1 MPKPQDIFQL
11 ARQEAV
17 RVTASPQAWQSFLYT
32 AAHNYHTTY
41 LNQLLIHAQR
51 PDAAAC
57 ASMEYW
63 NKQANRLVMRGSRS
77 ITVLQRRQGVAVTKP
92 VFAIGDTTLLS
103 QTRTSGPWE
112 VTDTTRPLLLQGKSD
127 DWLAAL
133 AQEGVSNDADRAR
146 RMLERNVADS
156 TLQWAQPDEQMQLL
170 QVLVTQSAVY
180 MARLRIGLPVQD
192 EDYPAFQSVSQF
204 DTCQIS
210 LCLGG
215 YLQAAAEPMLNAIGR
230 EALRL
235 NRDSIAISHEPVH
248 NESTRTQLNSREEAI
263 HHDVHEEPRRLPDSE
278 PFPAEPAEPLPE
290 PLREAASG
298 ISGAERADALRPTDV
313 GGHAADELQP
323 NRTGSTADGGQD
335 PTRADADH
343 PDAGPQDEPAG
354 LDADNQQPEKAGGGD
369 NPSDAVRSLT
379 EAPAKAESEQA
390 LSAFAL
396 PEFPPTLLP
405 QLLAAETS
413 SRADNAEYF
422 TFFNKNPLLIDR
434 LRFVRESYKDIF
446 TELLLADDTRVGF
459 HRQDNGL
466 LVWQGAYLTRS
477 AETLLSWRAVANA
490 LNDLIEQHELIAAID
505 PKELPQ
511 VEEQLSFELPD
522 GSPTSAED
530 DRFEK
535 DDFLTP
541 EKQETV
547 IRSALPVAEYNAPQM
562 DDGSVITD
570 EEVNLALAAGSN
582 FENSKFRIYQQFTTT
597 QGDHAAFLKK
607 EYGSGGRSWD
617 YQSGAH
623 GWVDH
628 GPAGLKLILTNEEG
642 RFERRLLWRA
652 AAKRIAYLIEMQRFL
667 TPQELE
673 QYSAWAAEQREPAS
687 AVRDE
692 PSTVPE
698 NRSICAEGSVVYLE
712 DDHRFT
718 VERIGQFDVH
728 LRDEEAPLFGRAIS
742 REEFQR
748 QLDANP
754 HNGGMMLSEQQH
766 EALVQTQTEQAL
778 SYIEDYLKDEF
789 EITEPDFSDLT
800 QIDLGYTTTEDEK
813 HVIQVYADLEHCTVT
828 KLVDDTL
835 YAQERYGSLDD
846 LNQAVLSNLDFD
858 SLMEIDLDEAE
869 EHEPQGNALPTD
881 ESAAQAPTNY
891 LAPYEPEIPTG
902 AKAKFAANL
911 NAIRTLKQ
919 IEQRGTPATEAE
931 QDVLAGYL
939 GWGGL
944 ADAFDP
950 NKDSWHSEYEQLKDL
965 LTPEE
970 YDAAQESTLTAF
982 YTPPAVIHAMYRA
995 LTRMGCVGGNVLEPS
1010 MGVGAFFGHRSGS
1023 FDTNNAK
1030 LYGVELDSV
1039 SGRIAQQLYQKA
1051 KIQICGYE
1059 KADLP
1064 DSFFDLAIG
1073 NVPFG
1078 QYQVTDRQYDKLHF
1092 QIHDY
1097 FLAKT
1102 VDKLRVGGIMAFI
1115 TTSGTMD
1122 KKSEGVRRY
1131 LAARCD
1137 LIGAV
1142 RLPNNINKEYD
1153 NEHPKW
1159 DFSGETQ
1166 AIAKTYEVNAD
1177 EIAAYNRTL
1186 TAAGDNKNGKGDGWQ
1201 PTGRANE
1208 YQLAEIFSNDSG
1220 NIRVQG
1226 LSYGTYLVVETTTPH
1241 DLFQAEPF
1249 LVSIDPEQDNNP
1261 WGAMATPKDSVMKAS
1276 DSYQKF
1282 TVLDEEIE
1290 VYLKIT
1296 KLDTETGKPVLLPNT
1311 AFQIYWLDDNGNYRL
1326 ENGKPKLV
1334 TMTDT
1339 VNGHLTKNVDTFYTN
1354 EEGILTLP
1362 EKLPL
1367 GKYRIVE
1374 TVGPNGFYNEWAD
1387 SGNYYVDFDISTD
1400 RIYKATGDD
1409 NENGMDTLVIGED
1422 YWNEETLGKLTIR
1435 KTGNAL
1441 TGKIETN
1448 DLIDPWMT
1456 GEADSDFAYTLRPLA
1471 GAEYTITAA
1480 EDIYTQ
1486 DRQLDAN
1493 GSRTLWYAK
1502 GDVVAVVT
1510 TGDGSADTAVFAPS
1524 RTKAT
1529 YDFLSVIHDG
1539 TLGEVSIT
1547 LPLGSYHVEE
1557 TKPPYGYV
1565 GTTDS
1570 YDVTFIWDSQLN
1582 DVVMAKSIVKNG
1594 DSEQH
1599 FDVVRASE
1607 APAELAEQ
1615 QTLGFYN
1622 DREHARV
1629 GVYKIDQEAG
1639 KYLAGAVFNLYTR
1652 DDIYDV
1658 DGNKLFSAGDLIS
1671 TSPETVADGYTYF
1684 NCDVPIRGEW
1694 YGQSDRLD
1702 ASTNSGNYFIRELRA
1717 PLGYY
1722 LNDAEMDVTF
1732 TYDGEV
1738 LQVLD
1743 NICANKPTEM
1753 WVSKRDLTNDEELSG
1768 ATLIIKDAK
1777 DNIVDTW
1784 VSTDTPHRVT
1794 GLHFD
1799 EEYTLTEKRPADGYA
1814 VADDIVFRLER
1825 KTDADGHE
1833 LDEADVYYLKD
1844 KKKLWFIPW
1853 EEWELL
1859 DDATVIMKDDITRV
1873 QISKVDI
1880 ATGKELPGAEL
1891 IIKDKDGNTVAQW
1904 VSEDKPHYIEKL
1916 PAGDYKLT
1924 EITAPNGYQIAE
1936 SITFT
1941 VLPTGEL
1948 QTVVM
1953 KDARIPE
1960 ETPHEDTPSNTP
1972 QPTPGSTP
1980 APSPAPASTP
1990 TATPTPM
1997 PVIPQTGDVFPFAL
2011 LSAAV
2016 FGSIVGFGILAYKR
2030 RKSKMDES
2038 EH

>member
-11 ARQEAV
+11 AQQEAV

-63 NKQANRLVMRGSRS
+63 NTKANRLVMRGSRS

-103 QTRTSGPWE
+103 QMRTGGPWE
-112 VTDTTRPLLLQGKSD
+112 VTDTTRPLLLQDKSD
-127 DWLAAL
+127 DWLTAL
-133 AQEGVSNDADRAR
+133 AQDGVSNDADRAR

-170 QVLVTQSAVY
+170 QALVTQSAVY
-180 MARLRIGLPVQD
+180 MALLRIGLPVLD
-192 EDYPAFQSVSQF
+192 EDFPSFKSVSQF
-204 DTCQIS
+204 DTYQIS

-215 YLQAAAEPMLNAIGR
+215 YLQAAAEPMLDAIGR

-235 NRDSIAISHEPVH
+235 NRDNIAILHEPVH
-248 NESTRTQLNSREEAI
+248 NESTPTQLNSREEAVT
-263 HHDVHEEPRRLPDSE
+263 HDVHEEPRRLSDSD
-278 PFPAEPAEPLPE
+278 PFPAEPAEPVPE

-298 ISGAERADALRPTDV
+298 ISGTERADALRPTDV
-313 GGHAADELQP
+313 GGHAADELQS
-323 NRTGSTADGGQD
+323 NRTDSTADGGQD
-335 PTRADADH
+335 PARADADH

-354 LDADNQQPEKAGGGD
+354 LDADGQQPEKAGGGD
-369 NPSDAVRSLT
+369 NPSDTVRSLT
-379 EAPAKAESEQA
+379 ETPAKAESEQA

-405 QLLAAETS
+405 QLLAMETS
-413 SRADNAEYF
+413 SRAYNAEYL
-422 TFFNKNPLLIDR
+422 TFYNKNPLLIDR

-490 LNDLIEQHELIAAID
+490 LNDLIEQHELIATVD
-505 PKELPQ
+505 PKKLPQ

-522 GSPTSAED
+522 GSPPSAENN
-530 DRFEK
+530 RLEK

-541 EKQETV
+541 EKQENV

-570 EEVNLALAAGSN
+570 EEINLALAVGSN
-582 FENSKFRIYQQFTTT
+582 FENSKFRIYQQLTTT

-642 RFERRLLWRA
+642 RFERRLPWRA

-673 QYSAWAAEQREPAS
+673 QYPAWAAEQREVAS
-687 AVRDE
+687 VARDE

-698 NRSICAEGSVVYLE
+698 NRPTCAEGSVVYLE

-728 LRDEEAPLFGRAIS
+728 LRDEEVPLFGRAIS

-754 HNGGMMLSEQQH
+754 RNGGMMLSEQQH
-766 EALVQTQTEQAL
+766 EALVQAQTEQAL

-800 QIDLGYTTTEDEK
+800 RIDLGYTTTEDEK

-846 LNQAVLSNLDFD
+846 LNQTVLSNLDFD

-869 EHEPQGNALPTD
+869 EHEPQENALPSD

-891 LAPYEPEIPTG
+891 LALYEPEVPTG

-931 QDVLAGYL
+931 QV
-939 GWGGL
+939 
-944 ADAFDP
+944 
-950 NKDSWHSEYEQLKDL
+950 
-965 LTPEE
+965 
-970 YDAAQESTLTAF
+970 
-982 YTPPAVIHAMYRA
+982 
-995 LTRMGCVGGNVLEPS
+995 
-1010 MGVGAFFGHRSGS
+1010 
-1023 FDTNNAK
+1023 
-1030 LYGVELDSV
+1030 LDS
-1039 SGRIAQQLYQKA
+1039 
-1051 KIQICGYE
+1051 
-1059 KADLP
+1059 
-1064 DSFFDLAIG
+1064 
-1073 NVPFG
+1073 
-1078 QYQVTDRQYDKLHF
+1078 T
-1092 QIHDY
+1092 
-1097 FLAKT
+1097 
-1102 VDKLRVGGIMAFI
+1102 
-1115 TTSGTMD
+1115 
-1122 KKSEGVRRY
+1122 
-1131 LAARCD
+1131 
-1137 LIGAV
+1137 
-1142 RLPNNINKEYD
+1142 
-1153 NEHPKW
+1153 
-1159 DFSGETQ
+1159 
-1166 AIAKTYEVNAD
+1166 
-1177 EIAAYNRTL
+1177 
-1186 TAAGDNKNGKGDGWQ
+1186 
-1201 PTGRANE
+1201 
-1208 YQLAEIFSNDSG
+1208 
-1220 NIRVQG
+1220 
-1226 LSYGTYLVVETTTPH
+1226 
-1241 DLFQAEPF
+1241 
-1249 LVSIDPEQDNNP
+1249 
-1261 WGAMATPKDSVMKAS
+1261 
-1276 DSYQKF
+1276 
-1282 TVLDEEIE
+1282 
-1290 VYLKIT
+1290 
-1296 KLDTETGKPVLLPNT
+1296 
-1311 AFQIYWLDDNGNYRL
+1311 
-1326 ENGKPKLV
+1326 
-1334 TMTDT
+1334 
-1339 VNGHLTKNVDTFYTN
+1339 
-1354 EEGILTLP
+1354 
-1362 EKLPL
+1362 
-1367 GKYRIVE
+1367 
-1374 TVGPNGFYNEWAD
+1374 
-1387 SGNYYVDFDISTD
+1387 
-1400 RIYKATGDD
+1400 
-1409 NENGMDTLVIGED
+1409 
-1422 YWNEETLGKLTIR
+1422 
-1435 KTGNAL
+1435 
-1441 TGKIETN
+1441 
-1448 DLIDPWMT
+1448 
-1456 GEADSDFAYTLRPLA
+1456 
-1471 GAEYTITAA
+1471 
-1480 EDIYTQ
+1480 
-1486 DRQLDAN
+1486 
-1493 GSRTLWYAK
+1493 
-1502 GDVVAVVT
+1502 
-1510 TGDGSADTAVFAPS
+1510 
-1524 RTKAT
+1524 
-1529 YDFLSVIHDG
+1529 
-1539 TLGEVSIT
+1539 
-1547 LPLGSYHVEE
+1547 
-1557 TKPPYGYV
+1557 
-1565 GTTDS
+1565 
-1570 YDVTFIWDSQLN
+1570 
-1582 DVVMAKSIVKNG
+1582 
-1594 DSEQH
+1594 
-1599 FDVVRASE
+1599 
-1607 APAELAEQ
+1607 
-1615 QTLGFYN
+1615 
-1622 DREHARV
+1622 
-1629 GVYKIDQEAG
+1629 
-1639 KYLAGAVFNLYTR
+1639 
-1652 DDIYDV
+1652 
-1658 DGNKLFSAGDLIS
+1658 
-1671 TSPETVADGYTYF
+1671 
-1684 NCDVPIRGEW
+1684 
-1694 YGQSDRLD
+1694 
-1702 ASTNSGNYFIRELRA
+1702 
-1717 PLGYY
+1717 
-1722 LNDAEMDVTF
+1722 
-1732 TYDGEV
+1732 
-1738 LQVLD
+1738 
-1743 NICANKPTEM
+1743 CANKPTEM
-1753 WVSKRDLTNDEELSG
+1753 WVSKRDLTNDEELPG
-1768 ATLIIKDAK
+1768 ATLIIKDTK
-1777 DNIVDTW
+1777 DNVVDTW

-1844 KKKLWFIPW
+1844 KKKLWIIPW

-1891 IIKDKDGNTVAQW
+1891 VIKDKDGNMVAQW

-1916 PAGDYKLT
+1916 PAGDYTLT
-1924 EITAPNGYQIAE
+1924 EITAPNGYQLAE
-1936 SITFT
+1936 SIAFT

>member
-11 ARQEAV
+11 AQQEAV

-63 NKQANRLVMRGSRS
+63 NTKANRLVMRGSRS
-77 ITVLQRRQGVAVTKP
+77 ITVLQRRQGMAVTKP
-92 VFAIGDTTLLS
+92 IFTIGDTTLLS
-103 QTRTSGPWE
+103 QTRTGGPWE
-112 VTDTTRPLLLQGKSD
+112 VTDTTRPLLLQGKPD
-127 DWLAAL
+127 DWLSAL
-133 AQEGVSNDADRAR
+133 AQEGVSNEADRAR

-170 QVLVTQSAVY
+170 QALVTQSAVY
-180 MARLRIGLPVQD
+180 MALLRIGLPVRD
-192 EDYPAFQSVSQF
+192 EDFPAFQSASQF
-204 DTCQIS
+204 DTYQIS

-215 YLQAAAEPMLNAIGR
+215 YVQAAAEPMLNAIGR

-235 NRDSIAISHEPVH
+235 NRDSIAIPHEPVH
-248 NESTRTQLNSREEAI
+248 NESTPTQLDSREEAVT
-263 HHDVHEEPRRLPDSE
+263 HDVHEEPRRLPDSE
-278 PFPAEPAEPLPE
+278 PFPAEPAEPVSE

-298 ISGAERADALRPTDV
+298 ISGAERADALRPADA
-313 GGHAADELQP
+313 GGHAADELQS
-323 NRTGSTADGGQD
+323 NRTSRTADGGQNSA
-335 PTRADADH
+335 RADADH
-343 PDAGPQDEPAG
+343 PDAGPQDEPTG
-354 LDADNQQPEKAGGGD
+354 LDADDQQPEKAGGGSS
-369 NPSDAVRSLT
+369 PSDAVRSLT
-379 EAPAKAESEQA
+379 EAPAEAESEQA
-390 LSAFAL
+390 LSAFSL
-396 PEFPPTLLP
+396 PEFSPTLLP

-413 SRADNAEYF
+413 SRASNAEYL
-422 TFFNKNPLLIDR
+422 TFYNKNPLLIDR

-477 AETLLSWRAVANA
+477 AETLLPWRAVANA

-522 GSPTSAED
+522 GSPPSAEN
-530 DRFEK
+530 DRLEK

-570 EEVNLALAAGSN
+570 EEINLALAAGSN

-642 RFERRLLWRA
+642 RFERRLPWRA

-673 QYSAWAAEQREPAS
+673 QYPAWAAEQRKVAS
-687 AVRDE
+687 VVRDE
-692 PSTVPE
+692 PGNVPDT
-698 NRSICAEGSVVYLE
+698 RPICAEGSVVYLE

-748 QLDANP
+748 QLNANP
-754 HNGGMMLSEQQH
+754 RNGGMMLSEQQH

-800 QIDLGYTTTEDEK
+800 RIDLGYTTTEDEK

-869 EHEPQGNALPTD
+869 EHEPQENALPTD
-881 ESAAQAPTNY
+881 ESAAHDPTNY
-891 LAPYEPEIPTG
+891 LAPYEPEVPTG

-970 YDAAQESTLTAF
+970 YAAAQESTLTAF
-982 YTPPAVIHAMYRA
+982 YTPPAAIHAMYRA

-1023 FDTNNAK
+1023 FDMNNAK

-1122 KKSEGVRRY
+1122 AY
-1131 LAARCD
+1131 
-1137 LIGAV
+1137 
-1142 RLPNNINKEYD
+1142 INKEYD

-1186 TAAGDNKNGKGDGWQ
+1186 TASGDNKNGKGDGWQ

-1226 LSYGTYLVVETTTPH
+1226 LPYGTYLVVETTTPH

-1249 LVSIDPEQDNNP
+1249 LVSIAPEQDNNP

-1409 NENGMDTLVIGED
+1409 NEDGMDTLVIGED

-1435 KTGNAL
+1435 KTGETL

-1456 GEADSDFAYTLRPLA
+1456 GEADSDFVYTLRPLA

-1510 TGDGSADTAVFAPS
+1510 TGDGSADTAVFAPP

-1529 YDFLSVIHDG
+1529 YDFLSVIHAG

-1570 YDVTFIWDSQLN
+1570 YDVTFSWDNQLN

-1607 APAELAEQ
+1607 ASAELAEQ

-1629 GVYKIDQEAG
+1629 GVYKINHETG

-1652 DDIYDV
+1652 DDIYDI

-1722 LNDAEMDVTF
+1722 LNDAEMDVIF
-1732 TYDGEV
+1732 TYDGEI

-1743 NICANKPTEM
+1743 STCANKPTEM
-1753 WVSKRDLTNDEELSG
+1753 WVSKRDLTNDEELPG
-1768 ATLIIKDAK
+1768 ATLVIKDAK

-1784 VSTDTPHRVT
+1784 VSSDTLHRVT

-1844 KKKLWFIPW
+1844 KKKFWIIPW

-1859 DDATVIMKDDITRV
+1859 DDATVIMRDDITRV

-1891 IIKDKDGNTVAQW
+1891 IIKDTDGNTVAQW
-1904 VSEDKPHYIEKL
+1904 VSADKPHYIEKL
-1916 PAGDYKLT
+1916 PAGDYTLT

-1953 KDARIPE
+1953 KDAHIPE

-1972 QPTPGSTP
+1972 QPTPNSTP
-1980 APSPAPASTP
+1980 VPTPAPASTP
-1990 TATPTPM
+1990 TATPAPM

-2030 RKSKMDES
+2030 RKFKMDES

>member
-11 ARQEAV
+11 AQQEAV

-103 QTRTSGPWE
+103 QTPTGGPWE
-112 VTDTTRPLLLQGKSD
+112 VTDTTRPLLLQDKSD
-127 DWLAAL
+127 DWLTAL
-133 AQEGVSNDADRAR
+133 AQDGVSNDADRAR

-156 TLQWAQPDEQMQLL
+156 TLQWAQSDEQMQLL
-170 QVLVTQSAVY
+170 QALVTQSAVY

-192 EDYPAFQSVSQF
+192 EDYPALQSVSQF

-215 YLQAAAEPMLNAIGR
+215 YVQAAAEPMLNAIGR

-235 NRDSIAISHEPVH
+235 NRDSIAIPHEPVH
-248 NESTRTQLNSREEAI
+248 NESTPTQLNSREEAVTY
-263 HHDVHEEPRRLPDSE
+263 DVHEEPRRLPDSE
-278 PFPAEPAEPLPE
+278 PFPAEPAEPVPE
-290 PLREAASG
+290 PLREAAPG
-298 ISGAERADALRPTDV
+298 ISGAERADALRPADA
-313 GGHAADELQP
+313 GGHAADELQS
-323 NRTGSTADGGQD
+323 NRTDSTADGGQD
-335 PTRADADH
+335 PARADADH

-354 LDADNQQPEKAGGGD
+354 LGTADQQPEEAGGGSS
-369 NPSDAVRSLT
+369 PSDAVRSLT
-379 EAPAKAESEQA
+379 ETPAQAESEQSP
-390 LSAFAL
+390 SAFAL
-396 PEFPPTLLP
+396 PGFPPTLLP

-413 SRADNAEYF
+413 SRASNAEYL
-422 TFFNKNPLLIDR
+422 TFFSKNPLLIDR

-490 LNDLIEQHELIAAID
+490 LNDLIEQHELIATIG
-505 PKELPQ
+505 PKKPPQ
-511 VEEQLSFELPD
+511 AEEQLSFELPD
-522 GSPTSAED
+522 GAPTSAED
-530 DRFEK
+530 DKFEK

-547 IRSALPVAEYNAPQM
+547 IRSTLPVADYNAPQM

-570 EEVNLALAAGSN
+570 EEINLALAAGSN

-642 RFERRLLWRA
+642 RFERRLPWRA

-673 QYSAWAAEQREPAS
+673 QYPAWAAEQQEAAS

-692 PSTVPE
+692 PGNVPDT
-698 NRSICAEGSVVYLE
+698 RPICTEGSVVYLE

-728 LRDEEAPLFGRAIS
+728 LRDEEVPLIGRAIS

-754 HNGGMMLSEQQH
+754 RNGGMMLSEQQH

-800 QIDLGYTTTEDEK
+800 RIDLGYTTTEDEK

-828 KLVDDTL
+828 KMVDDTL

-858 SLMEIDLDEAE
+858 SLMEIDLGEVE
-869 EHEPQGNALPTD
+869 EHEPQENALPTD

-891 LAPYEPEIPTG
+891 LAPYEPEIPIG
-902 AKAKFAANL
+902 AKAKFATNL

-919 IEQRGTPATEAE
+919 IEQRGTPATE
-931 QDVLAGYL
+931 
-939 GWGGL
+939 
-944 ADAFDP
+944 
-950 NKDSWHSEYEQLKDL
+950 
-965 LTPEE
+965 PE
-970 YDAAQESTLTAF
+970 
-982 YTPPAVIHAMYRA
+982 
-995 LTRMGCVGGNVLEPS
+995 
-1010 MGVGAFFGHRSGS
+1010 
-1023 FDTNNAK
+1023 
-1030 LYGVELDSV
+1030 
-1039 SGRIAQQLYQKA
+1039 
-1051 KIQICGYE
+1051 
-1059 KADLP
+1059 
-1064 DSFFDLAIG
+1064 
-1073 NVPFG
+1073 
-1078 QYQVTDRQYDKLHF
+1078 
-1092 QIHDY
+1092 
-1097 FLAKT
+1097 
-1102 VDKLRVGGIMAFI
+1102 
-1115 TTSGTMD
+1115 
-1122 KKSEGVRRY
+1122 
-1131 LAARCD
+1131 
-1137 LIGAV
+1137 
-1142 RLPNNINKEYD
+1142 
-1153 NEHPKW
+1153 
-1159 DFSGETQ
+1159 Q

-1226 LSYGTYLVVETTTPH
+1226 LSYGTYLVVETITPH

-1261 WGAMATPKDSVMKAS
+1261 WGAMATPKDSVIKAS

-1311 AFQIYWLDDNGNYRL
+1311 AFQIYWLDDNGSYRL

-1374 TVGPNGFYNEWAD
+1374 TVGPDGFYNEWAD

-1441 TGKIETN
+1441 TGKIEIN

-1456 GEADSDFAYTLRPLA
+1456 GEADSDLWQS
-1471 GAEYTITAA
+1471 TA
-1480 EDIYTQ
+1480 
-1486 DRQLDAN
+1486 
-1493 GSRTLWYAK
+1493 
-1502 GDVVAVVT
+1502 
-1510 TGDGSADTAVFAPS
+1510 
-1524 RTKAT
+1524 
-1529 YDFLSVIHDG
+1529 
-1539 TLGEVSIT
+1539 
-1547 LPLGSYHVEE
+1547 
-1557 TKPPYGYV
+1557 
-1565 GTTDS
+1565 
-1570 YDVTFIWDSQLN
+1570 
-1582 DVVMAKSIVKNG
+1582 
-1594 DSEQH
+1594 
-1599 FDVVRASE
+1599 
-1607 APAELAEQ
+1607 
-1615 QTLGFYN
+1615 
-1622 DREHARV
+1622 
-1629 GVYKIDQEAG
+1629 
-1639 KYLAGAVFNLYTR
+1639 
-1652 DDIYDV
+1652 
-1658 DGNKLFSAGDLIS
+1658 
-1671 TSPETVADGYTYF
+1671 
-1684 NCDVPIRGEW
+1684 
-1694 YGQSDRLD
+1694 
-1702 ASTNSGNYFIRELRA
+1702 
-1717 PLGYY
+1717 
-1722 LNDAEMDVTF
+1722 
-1732 TYDGEV
+1732 
-1738 LQVLD
+1738 
-1743 NICANKPTEM
+1743 
-1753 WVSKRDLTNDEELSG
+1753 
-1768 ATLIIKDAK
+1768 
-1777 DNIVDTW
+1777 
-1784 VSTDTPHRVT
+1784 
-1794 GLHFD
+1794 
-1799 EEYTLTEKRPADGYA
+1799 
-1814 VADDIVFRLER
+1814 
-1825 KTDADGHE
+1825 
-1833 LDEADVYYLKD
+1833 
-1844 KKKLWFIPW
+1844 
-1853 EEWELL
+1853 
-1859 DDATVIMKDDITRV
+1859 
-1873 QISKVDI
+1873 
-1880 ATGKELPGAEL
+1880 
-1891 IIKDKDGNTVAQW
+1891 
-1904 VSEDKPHYIEKL
+1904 
-1916 PAGDYKLT
+1916 
-1924 EITAPNGYQIAE
+1924 
-1936 SITFT
+1936 
-1941 VLPTGEL
+1941 
-1948 QTVVM
+1948 
-1953 KDARIPE
+1953 
-1960 ETPHEDTPSNTP
+1960 
-1972 QPTPGSTP
+1972 
-1980 APSPAPASTP
+1980 
-1990 TATPTPM
+1990 
-1997 PVIPQTGDVFPFAL
+1997 
-2011 LSAAV
+2011 
-2016 FGSIVGFGILAYKR
+2016 
-2030 RKSKMDES
+2030 
-2038 EH
+2038 

>member
-63 NKQANRLVMRGSRS
+63 NTKANRLVMRGSRC

-278 PFPAEPAEPLPE
+278 PFPAEPAEPVPE

-298 ISGAERADALRPTDV
+298 LSGAERADALRPADA

-323 NRTGSTADGGQD
+323 NRTDSTADGGQNSA
-335 PTRADADH
+335 RADADH

-354 LDADNQQPEKAGGGD
+354 LGADDQQPEKAGGGSS
-369 NPSDAVRSLT
+369 PSGAVRSLT
-379 EAPAKAESEQA
+379 DAPAKAESEQA
-390 LSAFAL
+390 PSAFAL

-413 SRADNAEYF
+413 SRASNAEYL
-422 TFFNKNPLLIDR
+422 TLYNKNPLLIDR

-835 YAQERYGSLDD
+835 YAQERYGS
-846 LNQAVLSNLDFD
+846 
-858 SLMEIDLDEAE
+858 MI
-869 EHEPQGNALPTD
+869 
-881 ESAAQAPTNY
+881 
-891 LAPYEPEIPTG
+891 
-902 AKAKFAANL
+902 
-911 NAIRTLKQ
+911 
-919 IEQRGTPATEAE
+919 
-931 QDVLAGYL
+931 
-939 GWGGL
+939 
-944 ADAFDP
+944 
-950 NKDSWHSEYEQLKDL
+950 
-965 LTPEE
+965 
-970 YDAAQESTLTAF
+970 
-982 YTPPAVIHAMYRA
+982 
-995 LTRMGCVGGNVLEPS
+995 
-1010 MGVGAFFGHRSGS
+1010 
-1023 FDTNNAK
+1023 
-1030 LYGVELDSV
+1030 
-1039 SGRIAQQLYQKA
+1039 
-1051 KIQICGYE
+1051 
-1059 KADLP
+1059 
-1064 DSFFDLAIG
+1064 
-1073 NVPFG
+1073 
-1078 QYQVTDRQYDKLHF
+1078 
-1092 QIHDY
+1092 
-1097 FLAKT
+1097 
-1102 VDKLRVGGIMAFI
+1102 
-1115 TTSGTMD
+1115 
-1122 KKSEGVRRY
+1122 
-1131 LAARCD
+1131 
-1137 LIGAV
+1137 
-1142 RLPNNINKEYD
+1142 
-1153 NEHPKW
+1153 
-1159 DFSGETQ
+1159 
-1166 AIAKTYEVNAD
+1166 
-1177 EIAAYNRTL
+1177 
-1186 TAAGDNKNGKGDGWQ
+1186 
-1201 PTGRANE
+1201 
-1208 YQLAEIFSNDSG
+1208 
-1220 NIRVQG
+1220 
-1226 LSYGTYLVVETTTPH
+1226 
-1241 DLFQAEPF
+1241 
-1249 LVSIDPEQDNNP
+1249 
-1261 WGAMATPKDSVMKAS
+1261 
-1276 DSYQKF
+1276 
-1282 TVLDEEIE
+1282 
-1290 VYLKIT
+1290 
-1296 KLDTETGKPVLLPNT
+1296 
-1311 AFQIYWLDDNGNYRL
+1311 
-1326 ENGKPKLV
+1326 
-1334 TMTDT
+1334 
-1339 VNGHLTKNVDTFYTN
+1339 
-1354 EEGILTLP
+1354 
-1362 EKLPL
+1362 
-1367 GKYRIVE
+1367 
-1374 TVGPNGFYNEWAD
+1374 
-1387 SGNYYVDFDISTD
+1387 
-1400 RIYKATGDD
+1400 
-1409 NENGMDTLVIGED
+1409 
-1422 YWNEETLGKLTIR
+1422 
-1435 KTGNAL
+1435 
-1441 TGKIETN
+1441 
-1448 DLIDPWMT
+1448 
-1456 GEADSDFAYTLRPLA
+1456 
-1471 GAEYTITAA
+1471 
-1480 EDIYTQ
+1480 
-1486 DRQLDAN
+1486 
-1493 GSRTLWYAK
+1493 
-1502 GDVVAVVT
+1502 
-1510 TGDGSADTAVFAPS
+1510 
-1524 RTKAT
+1524 
-1529 YDFLSVIHDG
+1529 
-1539 TLGEVSIT
+1539 
-1547 LPLGSYHVEE
+1547 
-1557 TKPPYGYV
+1557 
-1565 GTTDS
+1565 
-1570 YDVTFIWDSQLN
+1570 
-1582 DVVMAKSIVKNG
+1582 
-1594 DSEQH
+1594 
-1599 FDVVRASE
+1599 
-1607 APAELAEQ
+1607 
-1615 QTLGFYN
+1615 
-1622 DREHARV
+1622 
-1629 GVYKIDQEAG
+1629 
-1639 KYLAGAVFNLYTR
+1639 
-1652 DDIYDV
+1652 
-1658 DGNKLFSAGDLIS
+1658 
-1671 TSPETVADGYTYF
+1671 
-1684 NCDVPIRGEW
+1684 
-1694 YGQSDRLD
+1694 
-1702 ASTNSGNYFIRELRA
+1702 
-1717 PLGYY
+1717 
-1722 LNDAEMDVTF
+1722 
-1732 TYDGEV
+1732 
-1738 LQVLD
+1738 
-1743 NICANKPTEM
+1743 
-1753 WVSKRDLTNDEELSG
+1753 
-1768 ATLIIKDAK
+1768 
-1777 DNIVDTW
+1777 
-1784 VSTDTPHRVT
+1784 
-1794 GLHFD
+1794 
-1799 EEYTLTEKRPADGYA
+1799 
-1814 VADDIVFRLER
+1814 
-1825 KTDADGHE
+1825 
-1833 LDEADVYYLKD
+1833 
-1844 KKKLWFIPW
+1844 
-1853 EEWELL
+1853 
-1859 DDATVIMKDDITRV
+1859 
-1873 QISKVDI
+1873 
-1880 ATGKELPGAEL
+1880 
-1891 IIKDKDGNTVAQW
+1891 
-1904 VSEDKPHYIEKL
+1904 
-1916 PAGDYKLT
+1916 
-1924 EITAPNGYQIAE
+1924 
-1936 SITFT
+1936 
-1941 VLPTGEL
+1941 
-1948 QTVVM
+1948 
-1953 KDARIPE
+1953 
-1960 ETPHEDTPSNTP
+1960 
-1972 QPTPGSTP
+1972 
-1980 APSPAPASTP
+1980 
-1990 TATPTPM
+1990 
-1997 PVIPQTGDVFPFAL
+1997 
-2011 LSAAV
+2011 
-2016 FGSIVGFGILAYKR
+2016 
-2030 RKSKMDES
+2030 
-2038 EH
+2038 